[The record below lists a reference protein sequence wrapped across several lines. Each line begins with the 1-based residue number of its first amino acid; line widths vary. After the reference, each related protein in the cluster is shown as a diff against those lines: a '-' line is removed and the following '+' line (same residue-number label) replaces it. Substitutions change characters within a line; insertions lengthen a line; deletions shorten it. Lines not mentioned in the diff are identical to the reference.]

1 MKLQGNNH
9 SDDEVLYIFSAGRE
23 WNKMIIQL
31 MDITAK
37 ALLFQSTGHSKW
49 RAIHSDNKK

>member
-1 MKLQGNNH
+1 MKLQRNNR
-9 SDDEVLYIFSAGRE
+9 SDDEVMYIFSAGRE

>member
-1 MKLQGNNH
+1 MKLQSNNR

-49 RAIHSDNKK
+49 QTIHSDNKK

>member
-9 SDDEVLYIFSAGRE
+9 SDDEVRYIFSAGRE

-49 RAIHSDNKK
+49 RAIHSDNNK